1 MVSKR
6 TDELIELGMTLQEI
20 QLLNHCD
27 TESQQTIHSWLDR
40 RQVVIERRNQ
50 LKPVYQPLMAMAMMH
65 NA

>member
-1 MVSKR
+1 
-6 TDELIELGMTLQEI
+6 MTLQEI